1 MTVELKK
8 VGNLR
13 PVYWAFVLSLKV
25 SLFSPRAVARKKI
38 MTEAMS
44 MVKIMTEAMSMV
56 KFSS

>member
-1 MTVELKK
+1 MTVKLKK

-25 SLFSPRAVARKKI
+25 SLFSPRAVTRKKI

-44 MVKIMTEAMSMV
+44 IV

>member
-1 MTVELKK
+1 MTVYLKK

-25 SLFSPRAVARKKI
+25 SLFFTQGRSQKKI

>member
-1 MTVELKK
+1 MTVKLKK

-38 MTEAMS
+38 MMEATS
-44 MVKIMTEAMSMV
+44 MVKIMTDAMSMV